1 MPRQLDCGAPFS
13 ELVREGPRVQI
24 TVSGGRRPGSV
35 SCDAL
40 VDTGANRCFIDI
52 SMVRRLGLRLVDV
65 ARASSVLGQG
75 SAGIYLANIRIDGLG
90 HSRKSTA
97 GCADLVGAG
106 WSFRAIVGR
115 DFLAALNLDYD
126 GPSGRVKLTLR

>member
-1 MPRQLDCGAPFS
+1 MPRQLECGSSFS
-13 ELVREGPRVQI
+13 DLIPEGPRVQI
-24 TVSGGRRPGSV
+24 TVGGGTNPGNV

-52 SMVRRLGLRLVDV
+52 AIVRQLGLRLVDV
-65 ARASSVLGQG
+65 APASSVLGKG
-75 SAGIYLANIRIDGLG
+75 AAGIYLATIRINGLD

-106 WSFRAIVGR
+106 WPFRAII
-115 DFLAALNLDYD
+115 
-126 GPSGRVKLTLR
+126 GPGSS

>member
-1 MPRQLDCGAPFS
+1 MPRQLECGTSFA
-13 ELVREGPRVQI
+13 ELIREGPRVRV
-24 TVSGGRRPGSV
+24 TVGGGRRPGSV

-52 SMVRRLGLRLVDV
+52 SIVRQLGLRLVDV
-65 ARASSVLGQG
+65 AQASSVLSQG
-75 SAGIYLANIRIDGLG
+75 PAGIYLATIRIDGLG

-106 WSFRAIVGR
+106 WSFRVIVGR
-115 DFLAALNLDYD
+115 DVLAALNLDYD
-126 GPSGRVKLTLR
+126 GPSGRVKLTLP